1 MHSISQNTSTIMPP
15 SSNQS
20 DTPDCSGQCA
30 ENESSA
36 PFIPRVPRDQLMEHQ
51 SDDILQLARR
61 GQLGIRAIHLR
72 SEEAYLNQDN
82 RAPRPVCWV
91 QYGVPIKTRGS
102 VTDGHKV
109 GITNPEMLAFY
120 KKNAETSHL
129 VHPEIAVHELEE
141 KCLSDY
147 SGIEKKIRELAERRW
162 DVYPGFTSGHLQAD
176 GTFSP
181 PKSRPYCKGSDTGP
195 IPYPE
200 LLTTGYDKAQI
211 KCYCI
216 TKEEA
221 TRNIN
226 DILQEKHR
234 LENTLGTGSLPLVVY
249 CQRSGSFEVYFD
261 EELKGNQLSHN
272 NDIYLNNFAKFHG
285 MKPELFKEVLNILP
299 MTLKFEPLKNVETI
313 AASAKISTLI
323 KVVRMLK
330 DPACYNPEVL
340 QEIIDSKFPFNEYFY
355 IEGVRVT
362 LMEFFI
368 REQQDKFFYENY
380 MTLIQG
386 RSADVALDAK
396 WKDELL
402 FHHLIKGGATNIE
415 TKSLQITRT
424 PPYLWNYLA
433 AVLTPT
439 ETYRLWELM
448 IHPINFP
455 AIKVEIDRFFQKS
468 HNALGDLLRQA
479 LDGMFQLK
487 KDFTYFKDHLLT
499 LFYYGA
505 VPNAEIFEEV
515 RDSLS
520 RGARKRVQAVLGN
533 NSLDDYFEW
542 VLKIYRQREQ
552 DPFYQSWPAQ
562 VEAAKQ
568 AIAKLRDTLNLQT
581 EQVSSPPTEVA
592 NGRSELQFVVDAF
605 SQPPVITNAQDNEE
619 TILKILQHYYR
630 RPGPERVISSLRFS
644 SLPTVW
650 KPLHACSHVL
660 RARNNALWYMELL
673 EKFGSLHCTNDEKTL
688 LALAVIYHDA
698 AAEDVGKNREET
710 RSAEYFKRDLAGQ
723 YPQTLLDDI
732 ALALES
738 KENDVHGKDDDSLSA
753 TVRGYLR
760 VLRFAD
766 RMDIIRC
773 TGVGENFPGLTA
785 PDADLSEF
793 NASLLDLPPELSKF
807 TADPARKSLFQ
818 RNLEAAMHGAADL
831 AGVTGHLSH
840 DLRANPYAH
849 SYQLTPET
857 RELTAQF
864 ERTPMPVGKMEDFI
878 NDNARRKIARLA
890 GIHTCSDPDH
900 KTCETDSQRGIT
912 RGIHNSWYDLQ
923 QIKLPACMTRLE
935 KMQCEYGDMDVLS
948 EETRQ
953 AIAVEVQ
960 RLKSRGI
967 PMNLGTLTQ
976 ETLGSEPAKRI
987 LKDDR
992 GCTVT
997 TVKRLRGHGPEGN
1010 PLLETMLVPSFSVQP
1025 EKPR

>member
-1 MHSISQNTSTIMPP
+1 MI
-15 SSNQS
+15 
-20 DTPDCSGQCA
+20 
-30 ENESSA
+30 
-36 PFIPRVPRDQLMEHQ
+36 PRDQLREHQ
-51 SDDILQLARR
+51 RNEILLAARQ
-61 GQLGIRAIHLR
+61 GKLGIRAICAEQELG
-72 SEEAYLNQDN
+72 YLNQVN
-82 RAPRPVCWV
+82 KVPRPVCWV
-91 QYGVPIKTRGS
+91 WPGVPIQTRPSGTES
-102 VTDGHKV
+102 KV
-109 GITNPEMLAFY
+109 GITNPEMLAVY
-120 KKNAETSHL
+120 KKNAETWQLINSGK
-129 VHPEIAVHELEE
+129 AVHELSV
-141 KCLSDY
+141 KCLSDD
-147 SGIEKKIRELAERRW
+147 SEIKKKMGELAERRW
-162 DVYPGFTSGHLQAD
+162 DVYPGFTSGHLQPD

-181 PKSRPYCKGSDTGP
+181 PKLTPYGKTGL

-211 KCYCI
+211 KCYFI

-221 TRNIN
+221 TRNIS

-234 LENTLGTGSLPLVVY
+234 LEDTLGIGSLPLAVY
-249 CQRSGSFEVYFD
+249 CQSSGSLEVYFE
-261 EELKGNQLSHN
+261 EELVGNQLRQNEACLDNLALS
-272 NDIYLNNFAKFHG
+272 HG
-285 MKPELFKEVLNILP
+285 MDPQIFRGILNILP
-299 MTLKFEPLKNVETI
+299 MSLKSESLNKVELKVFLRAI
-313 AASAKISTLI
+313 ALNKLTGIILNS
-323 KVVRMLK
+323 
-330 DPACYNPEVL
+330 ACYNDENL
-340 QEIIDSKFPFNEYFY
+340 QLIKDNKSLFNEPIYFR
-355 IEGVRVT
+355 GVRT
-362 LMEFFI
+362 TFIEIFI
-368 REQQDKFFYENY
+368 RRQKYVFSHS
-380 MTLIQG
+380 
-386 RSADVALDAK
+386 RSADVVLDSK
-396 WKDELL
+396 GMDELV
-402 FHHLIKGGATNIE
+402 FHHLINGGT
-415 TKSLQITRT
+415 TKINKQALDIYCT
-424 PPYLWNYLA
+424 PPYLCNYLV
-433 AVLTPT
+433 AVLAPS
-439 ETYRLWELM
+439 ERYDFWEFLPHS
-448 IHPINFP
+448 IDFP
-455 AIKVEIDRFFQKS
+455 AIKVEIDRICQKS
-468 HNALGDLLRQA
+468 HNEELGRFLELALMEGPFSRE
-479 LDGMFQLK
+479 K
-487 KDFTYFKDHLLT
+487 KFVFFKHHFLT

-505 VPNAEIFEEV
+505 APNQTLLEGV
-515 RDSLS
+515 RKFISH
-520 RGARKRVQAVLGN
+520 KPNHVLQKALGK
-533 NSLDDYFEW
+533 SSIDDYIEW
-542 VLKIYRQREQ
+542 VQKIYRQREQ

-562 VEAAKQ
+562 VEEAKQ
-568 AIAKLRDTLNLQT
+568 AIAELRASLDLQT
-581 EQVSSPPTEVA
+581 EQVPSPSPEVV
-592 NGRSELQFVVDAF
+592 NETSELQFVVDAF
-605 SQPPVITNAQDNEE
+605 SQPPVIANAQDNEE

-630 RPGPERVISSLRFS
+630 RPGPERVISSLDLN

-673 EKFGSLHCTNDEKTL
+673 EKFGSLHCTSDEKTL

-698 AAEDVGKNREET
+698 AAEDVGKDREET

-732 ALALES
+732 ALALEI
-738 KENDVHGKDDDSLSA
+738 KENDVHGWDDDSLSA

-785 PDADLSEF
+785 PDVGLSEF

-807 TADPARKSLFQ
+807 TADPERKSLFQ

-857 RELTAQF
+857 RELTEQF
-864 ERTPMPVGKMEDFI
+864 ERTSMPVGKMEDFI

-900 KTCETDSQRGIT
+900 KTCGTDSQKGIT

-976 ETLGSEPAKRI
+976 ETLGSERAKRI

-997 TVKRLRGHGPEGN
+997 TVKRLRGHDQEGN
-1010 PLLETMLVPSFSVQP
+1010 PRLETMLVPSFSVQP